1 MAHQLNNA
9 KSGQKPEV
17 VDMTLGSH
25 QQNFTPAAVP
35 SPDRPGL
42 QLGPLPGSSP
52 QSTPT
57 PSPIS
62 VTVAPFQAAP
72 SLSSHHSPP
81 TSAGRRKQIRP
92 RPGPLL
98 GAGTSA
104 QPHPPV
110 PRVDA
115 LDQEFYKRPIGD
127 FADVEVE
134 SGKIT
139 IHTSELQSLGLIGAL
154 LNYFSFVECVSPVVR
169 LSFSFCGNCESRDR
183 YGFSWSWC
191 DFQIWLFSNCH
202 MSIILY
208 LYIH

>member
-25 QQNFTPAAVP
+25 QQNFPPAAVP
-35 SPDRPGL
+35 SPGRPGL

-62 VTVAPFQAAP
+62 VGAAAPFPAAP

-81 TSAGRRKQIRP
+81 TSASVNRRNKQKP
-92 RPGPLL
+92 RPGPLP

-104 QPHPPV
+104 QPHTPV

-139 IHTSELQSLGLIGAL
+139 RIHTSELQLLGLIGAL
-154 LNYFSFVECVSPVVR
+154 HNYISFVDCVSAVLRLTFSFFWKLR
-169 LSFSFCGNCESRDR
+169 
-183 YGFSWSWC
+183 
-191 DFQIWLFSNCH
+191 IA
-202 MSIILY
+202 
-208 LYIH
+208 